1 MPEDTRDQWRL
12 KYTEVQS
19 QQMAFTQSPS
29 VSNNPKIPTYVL
41 FDFCSE
47 DTRHKSHARRHKTQP
62 HITDTNDTRHKTRT
76 HALSWSLPKHN
87 VAKRYFYR
95 NYVRTEGFPEGDDTY
110 WFPYSNAVG
119 VCMLFMIYLPEY
131 SARIFLRII
140 VLQAL
145 FCVCNRGYNFSL
157 LVLFQLL
164 IWGWQLS
171 AKKCQVFRRSRLA
184 VLC

>member
-1 MPEDTRDQWRL
+1 MRSLFWVGDQEPRL
-12 KYTEVQS
+12 
-19 QQMAFTQSPS
+19 AAG
-29 VSNNPKIPTYVL
+29 
-41 FDFCSE
+41 CA
-47 DTRHKSHARRHKTQP
+47 RHFLRCHHQHPPLSRTTSYHRHTCQKTQ
-62 HITDTNDTRHKTRT
+62 DTNDTRHT

-131 SARIFLRII
+131 SARIFLGII
-140 VLQAL
+140 ILQAL
-145 FCVCNRGYNFSL
+145 FCFGKRGHDFSL

-164 IWGWQLS
+164 VWGWQLS
-171 AKKCQVFRRSRLA
+171 AQKCQVFRRSRLA